1 MKWKEKIITIILVLL
16 FVTVILLLVGGLFFF
31 GFAGLFYLIGI
42 EYDSITSLIIFVA
55 LFFLIGLL
63 VDVFFEA
70 IAKLANQMMEGKSVQ
85 IMIRLT
91 FAILGNGL
99 VLMIVDFFISGITLS
114 AKAIIILAIC
124 LAIIDELFT
133 DKKAVTR

>member
-70 IAKLANQMMEGKSVQ
+70 IAKLVNQMMEGKSVQ
-85 IMIRLT
+85 IMIRLS

-133 DKKAVTR
+133 DKKAETR

>member
-70 IAKLANQMMEGKSVQ
+70 IAKLVNQMMEEKSVQ
-85 IMIRLT
+85 IMIRLS
-91 FAILGNGL
+91 FGILGNGL
-99 VLMIVDFFISGITLS
+99 VLMIIDFFISGITLS

-133 DKKAVTR
+133 DKKAETR